1 MDTDDD
7 RHWRA
12 WLDEADAGAPLAF
25 LERAVDATQPG
36 PVPRSGVTSAYVAS
50 VATNLYF
57 HHLHAPRND
66 SGVSNKAWP
75 HGLRPQRGVGWG
87 DPDFRCHGP
96 RLDLPKLGREL
107 QHMPNRVEQTGH
119 WARHQLG
126 MVCVD
131 LSPSMEHTLSSVFEK
146 IKDLQ
151 AFMDGPDVVL
161 PGDLWGG
168 IAQVTR
174 CGNCN
179 MRFLFDIRGWADT
192 AEQRQRR
199 FDLAARDDVT
209 YLIALADVND
219 VATRSRLATLLDPV
233 VPVSMDVHPPAA
245 ARVNAAWRLGA
256 CLKAWQLHPG
266 LQSTWDRLVTSL
278 HEVAMRYAAIDE
290 IVLWLIRKHE
300 AMTARREA
308 ERCVVEWIRACDGN
322 DGVGMAF
329 FSALDD
335 KHAHALMCTCRTL
348 RDLGRAEGRHTRLTL
363 CVDHTMTART
373 ASNAVWEPSRAQR
386 LQGAV
391 MRVRKQT
398 PLHMRP
404 RVVRGLEP
412 KAVPPSRRVADLYVN
427 VATLDGPQNSTALC
441 RARDLRHHF
450 AVEYRLCR
458 RMADGSLTYLDERPA
473 PCRNEA
479 ARRYAWCQ
487 MQRAN
492 QKAQLGRYCSDPQ
505 GVFTFDWESTL
516 SDAFARTYL
525 PDNFVE
531 KAARIEANS
540 VYRLPGCPPLTHCDP
555 TGSATRTLRALQPMH
570 ETEGLM
576 MFDPKLAVGLT
587 SLEMQARYPDPNGTD
602 RMVIEAKLHFQR
614 YTSGFSDAERAEI
627 RAGRRS
633 RRLLMLEEGPGS
645 KYVMTAHSEDFVC
658 VSAHPDPDR
667 ATRQKEAQRASVAKA
682 AQAR

>member
-36 PVPRSGVTSAYVAS
+36 PVPRSGVTGAHVAS

-57 HHLHAPRND
+57 HHLHAPEGL

-87 DPDFRCHGP
+87 HPDFRCHGP
-96 RLDLPKLGREL
+96 RLDVSKLSREL
-107 QHMPNRVEQTGH
+107 RLMPDRAEREGIHPGLQN
-119 WARHQLG
+119 A
-126 MVCVD
+126 
-131 LSPSMEHTLSSVFEK
+131 LSSILDR

-151 AFMDGPDVVL
+151 AFMDGSDVVL

-168 IAQVTR
+168 ISEATR
-174 CGNCN
+174 CGNRN
-179 MRFLFDIRGWADT
+179 MRLLFDIRGWADT

-290 IVLWLIRKHE
+290 IVLRLIRKHE
-300 AMTARREA
+300 AMTARRDA
-308 ERCVVEWIRACDGN
+308 EMPVVEWIHACAGN

-398 PLHMRP
+398 ALHMRP

-427 VATLDGPQNSTALC
+427 LATLGGPQNSTALC
-441 RARDLRHHF
+441 RTRALRHHF

-458 RMADGSLTYLDERPA
+458 RMIDGSLTYLDERPA

-555 TGSATRTLRALQPMH
+555 TGSVTRTFRALQPMH

-576 MFDPKLAVGLT
+576 MWDPKLAVGLT

-614 YTSGFSDAERAEI
+614 YTSGFSDVERVEI
-627 RAGRRS
+627 RAGRWS
-633 RRLLMLEEGPGS
+633 RRTLMLEEGPGS